1 MTDADKIRRKIVSK
15 LGKSKLGL
23 SGLEISKAVGMNRV
37 TLSKYLGILSAEGI
51 IGQKHVGNAIVWF
64 VQDGIDSFSFPDDYD
79 MAAKK
84 YLDLLLANSANA
96 AHQIIRNC
104 LHMGAPPEKIITEV
118 MLPAFD
124 SVLHAYAEGTIGSAE
139 LHLLQNTLRDST
151 RFAYGGNTVADS
163 DKNAVLIASDTAG
176 SIVCSAASSV
186 LQHNGWTI
194 GNYFCAKSCDNY
206 VLFGV
211 PRLQNCAY
219 YLVCRVCRICK

>member
-104 LHMGAPPEKIITEV
+104 LHMGAP
-118 MLPAFD
+118 
-124 SVLHAYAEGTIGSAE
+124 
-139 LHLLQNTLRDST
+139 
-151 RFAYGGNTVADS
+151 
-163 DKNAVLIASDTAG
+163 
-176 SIVCSAASSV
+176 
-186 LQHNGWTI
+186 
-194 GNYFCAKSCDNY
+194 
-206 VLFGV
+206 
-211 PRLQNCAY
+211 
-219 YLVCRVCRICK
+219 VCRL